1 MIEHVVIF
9 KWAATATEA
18 QIDSAITALRTLKDR
33 IPGVLSLS
41 VGNTITKRGQG
52 FTTGLVVRMDSAETL
67 AAYGPHPAH
76 QEVLNNFIVPIKEN
90 IIAIDYVV
98 E

>member
-9 KWAATATEA
+9 KWAATATET
-18 QIDSAITALRTLKDR
+18 QINAALAALRTLKDR
-33 IPGVLSLS
+33 IPGVISLS
-41 VGNTITKRGQG
+41 VGNTITERGQG
-52 FTTGLVVRMDSAETL
+52 FTTGLVVRMESAETL

-76 QEVLNNFIVPIKEN
+76 QEVLNNFIVPIKDN

-98 E
+98 D